1 MKDAFGQKEKWR
13 RAQPFILLFPG
24 KKIIMNDTDIVEVL
38 LVEDNAQD
46 AELTIRA
53 LKKQHLANRLFHVED
68 GAEALDFLFARGKYE
83 GRRTDISPKVVLLDL
98 KLPKVNGLEVLRA
111 MKSDQHLHTI
121 PVVMVTSS
129 AEDPDIRAAYDLGA
143 NGYVIKPVQFDAFI
157 EAMSKVG
164 IYWLMVNH
172 PLK

>member
-1 MKDAFGQKEKWR
+1 
-13 RAQPFILLFPG
+13 
-24 KKIIMNDTDIVEVL
+24 MNDHNIVEVL
-38 LVEDNAQD
+38 LVEDNPQD

-53 LKKQHLANRLFHVED
+53 LKRHNLANRLIHVED
-68 GAEALDFLFARGKYE
+68 GAEALDFLFGRGNYE
-83 GRRTDISPKVVLLDL
+83 GRRIDISPKVVLLDL

-111 MKSDQHLHTI
+111 MKNDSRLQTI

-129 AEDPDIRAAYDLGA
+129 AEHPDVKSAYDLGA
-143 NGYVIKPVQFDAFI
+143 NGYVIKPVQFDSFM
-157 EAMSKVG
+157 EAMSRVG